1 MHTTNKIIKT
11 DTPKFDNYTNKKLK
25 RVKKDFLK
33 DNVYDNITYLLQP
46 KRKKACKILKIPQM
60 SEYNILMTSDYTVPQ
75 LKKICKHYK
84 LKVGGVKKELI
95 FRIYNYLKYSYYSI
109 KIQKLV
115 KGNIIR
121 KINKLKGPAL
131 FNKKLCVNEVD
142 FLTLEPIKNTSYS
155 DFFSFKDTDDFIYGF
170 DICSLWNLYI
180 VQDKNVKK
188 TKMKSKVMNPY
199 NRKQFPPKLI
209 RRLKRVIKMQ
219 KSINHPANIKLE
231 DDTNELSDE
240 KKIELECIRLFQKID
255 ERGHVTNIK
264 WFMDLTPSKLLKFI
278 YELKEIWEYRA
289 QINNTTRN
297 NIYPPRHLFNNV
309 SINILRFKSYTVIR
323 QAAIKLIG
331 KLIESGTND
340 DFKSL
345 GMYYVL
351 GALTMVNNEAAT
363 SYPWLYESFY
373 LPVQQQNG
381 QNYQTPPP
389 PPPPPQNPQNNN

>member
-1 MHTTNKIIKT
+1 MNSTNKIIKT

-109 KIQKLV
+109 KIQKVV

-142 FLTLEPIKNTSYS
+142 FLTLEPIKNTSYA

-180 VQDKNVKK
+180 VQDNNSRK

-209 RRLKRVIKMQ
+209 RRLRRVIKMQ

-231 DDTNELSDE
+231 DDTEELSDE

-289 QINNTTRN
+289 QINHTTRN

>member
-1 MHTTNKIIKT
+1 M
-11 DTPKFDNYTNKKLK
+11 
-25 RVKKDFLK
+25 
-33 DNVYDNITYLLQP
+33 
-46 KRKKACKILKIPQM
+46 
-60 SEYNILMTSDYTVPQ
+60 
-75 LKKICKHYK
+75 
-84 LKVGGVKKELI
+84 
-95 FRIYNYLKYSYYSI
+95 
-109 KIQKLV
+109 
-115 KGNIIR
+115 
-121 KINKLKGPAL
+121 
-131 FNKKLCVNEVD
+131 
-142 FLTLEPIKNTSYS
+142 
-155 DFFSFKDTDDFIYGF
+155 
-170 DICSLWNLYI
+170 
-180 VQDKNVKK
+180 
-188 TKMKSKVMNPY
+188 
-199 NRKQFPPKLI
+199 
-209 RRLKRVIKMQ
+209 
-219 KSINHPANIKLE
+219 
-231 DDTNELSDE
+231 
-240 KKIELECIRLFQKID
+240 ECIRLFQKID